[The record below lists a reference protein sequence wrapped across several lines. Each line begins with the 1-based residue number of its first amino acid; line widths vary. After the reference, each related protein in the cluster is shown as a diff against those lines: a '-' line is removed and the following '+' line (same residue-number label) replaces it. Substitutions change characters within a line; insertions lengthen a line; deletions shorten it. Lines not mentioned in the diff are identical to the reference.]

1 MTEEKFPSLMDD
13 EQFQAWLEMEPEHK
27 EKSEEGDFYHVPI
40 GYLEPDLRFTFE
52 GDIEITIRKQE
63 IIEGLLTLVVR
74 LKVFHPVKKKYL
86 KYDGIASA
94 YIQRVEEGTFRGS
107 TKVVFDESIKATVA
121 ACYSEGIKNAAK
133 KIGKRFGSDIN
144 RVNVPGQKLKPE
156 EIKHNQEHKRIL
168 VLINDAET
176 IPELNKY
183 IDLIGKDDLLQKA
196 FTKKLNTL
204 KKTKS

>member
-1 MTEEKFPSLMDD
+1 MTEEIFPSCMDE
-13 EQFQAWLEMEPEHK
+13 EQFQEWLEMEPKHK

-52 GDIEITIRKQE
+52 GDIDITIRKQE
-63 IIEGLLTLVVR
+63 IVEGLLTIIVR

-86 KYDGIASA
+86 KYDGIAST
-94 YIQRVEEGTFRGS
+94 YIQRVEEGSYKGS
-107 TKVVFDESIKATVA
+107 TRVILDDTIKATVA

-144 RVNVPGQKLKPE
+144 RVNVPGQKPKPE
-156 EIKHNQEHKRIL
+156 EIKKSHEQKRIL
-168 VLINDAET
+168 NLINDSANYT
-176 IPELNKY
+176 ELNKY
-183 IDLIGKDDLLQKA
+183 IDLVGNDDQLKKA
-196 FTKKLNTL
+196 FNQKLNTL